1 LRCKSRELDFKIV
14 GFQDFKTRTRDE
26 RTRDNRQNILRSG
39 FPFPR
44 RRGIKGEDI
53 QCENLSESGVLIA
66 EGIKFQTD
74 AYL

>member
-1 LRCKSRELDFKIV
+1 MKGQETIDKTFFEA
-14 GFQDFKTRTRDE
+14 GFLSPAVSACPARNDP
-26 RTRDNRQNILRSG
+26 G
-39 FPFPR
+39 
-44 RRGIKGEDI
+44 GIKGEDI